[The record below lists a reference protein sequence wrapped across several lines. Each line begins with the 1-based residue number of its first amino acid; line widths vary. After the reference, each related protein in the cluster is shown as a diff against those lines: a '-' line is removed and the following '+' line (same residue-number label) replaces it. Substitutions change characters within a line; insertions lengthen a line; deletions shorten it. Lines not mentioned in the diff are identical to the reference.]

1 MDNIELDRQLVRK
14 IIDNPVDCYV
24 EFYCRL
30 KKDGA
35 NACFPEFEPT
45 VNYLQDALES
55 DEFKEI
61 LDAHQDLSYELKEVK
76 TLFAHINLKFAFEDE
91 AKYPYPKPFEG
102 PFPYRP
108 TIDAIEA
115 ALRLLD
121 KLNRL
126 QPGNK
131 AVALYHF
138 DRYAY
143 HRHALVSDHEV
154 IVYPT
159 ITELKMDDLIRV
171 RSVPI
176 GFIGVV
182 ERTIRVD
189 RHQQSPLDF
198 WYHDMNHVRRMQ
210 GYTSMRERALGIE
223 FDMQKSNFFWH
234 MDKFLSEVIM
244 PNIDKAPEGTPE
256 DDNGVRRLVRVIMF
270 EIFHESALTAERE
283 SVIEETLRP
292 NMPQPFEHMIYP
304 EADAPEDIEELRT
317 PTGNLQSGISNSKTR
332 GAITVR
338 FFHDRALSLLG
349 NVYNKLNYGFYDDP
363 ENTGDGLVAIKYR
376 TPEWLLKAAKKVF
389 EILDYKD
396 YPSDEEIMNLI
407 TSKEGSEEKFVYKSL
422 MSDDPEVMEQFA
434 TEPTSAE
441 SIIKQIKAL
450 EKKVFTLFGY
460 SQLEYQDKNYVMDL
474 IREELKTLDPKTTII
489 NIGATEEGIGAAYE
503 IAKEMGFMTIGVAS
517 TLALQYSGKFSK
529 FVDRIYIANDPYW
542 GGKVPGTER
551 LAETTRIYL
560 QVSDV
565 ISAYGGGENTAAILR
580 EGKKLGMDVRYKPAL
595 MNKAVMAKLNKGKD
609 PESFD
614 LNGAAFYAWKELGG
628 E

>member
-1 MDNIELDRQLVRK
+1 MTNIEKDKIFVQK
-14 IIDNPVDCYV
+14 IIENPIDCYV
-24 EFYCRL
+24 DFYCRI
-30 KKDGA
+30 KKDGF

-45 VNYLQDALES
+45 VNY
-55 DEFKEI
+55 I
-61 LDAHQDLSYELKEVK
+61 LDELDTPEFSKILEDHQQLAYELKEVK
-76 TLFAHINLKFAFEDE
+76 TLFAHINLNFQFEDE
-91 AKYPYPKPFEG
+91 EKYPYPRPFNG

-115 ALRLLD
+115 GLRLLD

-126 QPGNK
+126 EPGNK
-131 AVALYHF
+131 AVPLYHF

-143 HRHALVSDHEV
+143 HRHALISDPNV

-182 ERTIRVD
+182 SRTIRVD

-198 WYHDMNHVRRMQ
+198 WYHDINHVRRMQ
-210 GYTSMRERALGIE
+210 GYTMMRERALGYT
-223 FDMQKSNFFWH
+223 FDVQKINLYRH
-234 MDKFLSEVIM
+234 MDNFLKEVIF
-244 PNIDKAPEGTPE
+244 PNIDKSPEGTPE
-256 DDNGVRRLVRVIMF
+256 DENGVRRLVRVIMF
-270 EIFHESALTAERE
+270 EIFHESALTAEPE
-283 SVIEETLRP
+283 SVIEEILRP

-304 EADAPEDIEELRT
+304 ESDAPQDIEDLRT
-317 PTGNLQSGISNSKTR
+317 PTGNIQSGISNTRTR

-338 FFHDRALSLLG
+338 FFHDRALSLLS

-376 TPEWLLKAAKKVF
+376 TPEWLLQAAKQVF
-389 EILDYKD
+389 KILNYTD
-396 YPSDEEIMNLI
+396 YPSDEEIMKLI

-422 MSDDPEVMEQFA
+422 MSDDPDVMEQFA

-441 SIIKQIKAL
+441 SIVKQIKAL
-450 EKKVFTLFGY
+450 EKNVFTLFGY
-460 SQLEYQDKNYVMDL
+460 SQLEYQDKDAVMKQ
-474 IREELKTLDPKTTII
+474 IKKELKTLDPKTTII

-517 TLALQYSGKFSK
+517 TLALQYSGRFSR

-542 GGKVPGTER
+542 GGKVPGTDR
-551 LAETTRIYL
+551 LAETTKIFL
-560 QVSDV
+560 EVSDV

-580 EGKKLGMDVRYKPAL
+580 EGKKLGKDVRYTPAQ
-595 MNKAVMAKLNKGKD
+595 MNKEIVSKLNKNVD
-609 PESFD
+609 PESID
-614 LNGAAFYAWKELGG
+614 LNGAAFYAWAELSR
-628 E
+628 

>member
-1 MDNIELDRQLVRK
+1 
-14 IIDNPVDCYV
+14 
-24 EFYCRL
+24 
-30 KKDGA
+30 
-35 NACFPEFEPT
+35 
-45 VNYLQDALES
+45 
-55 DEFKEI
+55 
-61 LDAHQDLSYELKEVK
+61 
-76 TLFAHINLKFAFEDE
+76 LKFKFDDE
-91 AKYPYPKPFEG
+91 ELYPYPKPFNG

-126 QPGNK
+126 EPGNK

-143 HRHALVSDHEV
+143 HRHALVSDHSV

-182 ERTIRVD
+182 AKTIRVD

-198 WYHDMNHVRRMQ
+198 WYHDINHVRRMQ
-210 GYTSMRERALGIE
+210 GYTNMRERALGYE
-223 FDMQKSNFFWH
+223 FDIQKINLYRH
-234 MDKFLSEVIM
+234 MDDFLKDTIF
-244 PNIDKAPEGTPE
+244 PNIDKAPDGTPE

-270 EIFHESALTAERE
+270 EIFHESALTSERI
-283 SVIEETLRP
+283 SVLEEILRP

-304 EADAPEDIEELRT
+304 ESDAPEDIEELRT
-317 PTGNLQSGISNSKTR
+317 PTGNVQSGISNTKTR

-338 FFHDRALSLLG
+338 YFHDRALSLLG

-396 YPSDEEIMNLI
+396 YPSDEDILNLI

-434 TEPTSAE
+434 TEPTTSE

-460 SQLEYQDKNYVMDL
+460 SQLEYQDKDEVMNM

-503 IAKEMGFMTIGVAS
+503 IAKELGFMTIGIAS
-517 TLALQYSGKFSK
+517 TLALQYSGKFSR

-542 GGKVPGTER
+542 GGKVPGTDQ
-551 LAETTRIYL
+551 LAETTKIYL
-560 QVSDV
+560 EVSDT

-580 EGKKLGMDVRYKPAL
+580 EGKKLGKNVKYTEAL
-595 MNKAVMAKLNKGKD
+595 MNKAIVSKLNKGVD
-609 PESFD
+609 PETID
-614 LNGAAFYAWKELGG
+614 LKGAAYYAWQEIKNG
-628 E
+628 